1 MFVGSLANFW
11 TAGGIFSKQFVVA
24 GAKLYIFEAFRFYFS
39 LHNFSFIK
47 NVHACNYKRHI
58 TESSINMDKR
68 QWGYFL
74 IPSLVIA
81 LVGAVMNIL
90 LLIVYI
96 KDPLKC
102 FRNSAT
108 YLVTNL
114 AISDFVTC
122 SFFLLFPLILR
133 LFGQNRMFEFFI
145 YWLMT
150 ITCVSIASIPID
162 RFIMVAYPI
171 KHRILMKGRFMILW
185 FAAIWIVSS
194 LPSVLMHYV
203 DNNKIFVHALYVFN
217 VIVIMV
223 SAVMYSLTYYQMKKQ
238 SRNISL
244 QNSSEGRA
252 QEIRIRKEKR
262 FLNTIVIISFFSLVP
277 TMALYIIAQIY
288 FPQHLE
294 QFGILRCVV
303 YANFAIN
310 PLIYILRLPNYR
322 KSFSLLHCRRASW
335 PDKY

>member
-1 MFVGSLANFW
+1 
-11 TAGGIFSKQFVVA
+11 
-24 GAKLYIFEAFRFYFS
+24 
-39 LHNFSFIK
+39 
-47 NVHACNYKRHI
+47 
-58 TESSINMDKR
+58 MDK
-68 QWGYFL
+68 QQGGYFF
-74 IPSLVIA
+74 IPSLVIV
-81 LVGAVMNIL
+81 LVGAIMNIS

-122 SFFLLFPLILR
+122 SFFLLFPLIR
-133 LFGQNRMFEFFI
+133 LFGQNRMFEFFN

-150 ITCVSIASIPID
+150 TSCISITSISID
-162 RFIMVAYPI
+162 RFIIVAYPI

-185 FAAIWIVSS
+185 FAAIWILSS
-194 LPSVLMHYV
+194 LPSVLIHYV
-203 DNNKIFVHALYVFN
+203 DDDKIFVYGLFVFN
-217 VIVIMV
+217 VIAIMV
-223 SAVMYSLTYYQMKKQ
+223 SAVMYWSTYYQMKKQ

-262 FLNTIVIISFFSLVP
+262 FLNTIIIVACIAFFSLAP
-277 TMALYIIAQIY
+277 TMTLNIFVKIY

-294 QFGILRCVV
+294 HFGIFRCVF

-322 KSFSLLHCRRASW
+322 KSFSLLYRRRAS
-335 PDKY
+335 